1 MGAGVANATVTSR
14 SGSAAVITALPIR
27 NIYYIE
33 WDVIQKVIQ
42 FYYKDSF
49 GNPQYAEIDYAFNT
63 TFTVTISGDT
73 STIVLS

>member
-1 MGAGVANATVTSR
+1 MGAGIAQATVTSR
-14 SGSAAVITALPIR
+14 TGSAGVMTAIPIR

-33 WDVIQKVIQ
+33 WDVIQKCIQ
-42 FYYKDSF
+42 FYWKDNF
-49 GNPQYAEIDYAFNT
+49 GNPQYTEIDYAFNT